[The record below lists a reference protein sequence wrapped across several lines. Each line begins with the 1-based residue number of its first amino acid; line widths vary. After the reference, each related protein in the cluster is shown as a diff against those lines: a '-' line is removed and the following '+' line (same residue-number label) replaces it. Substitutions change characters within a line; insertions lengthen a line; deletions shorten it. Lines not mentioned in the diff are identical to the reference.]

1 MRGLHPGYGV
11 VICRAGATRQ
21 GYVAGF
27 TRPTNYGAEDAR

>member
-21 GYVAGF
+21 GYVVGF
-27 TRPTNYGAEDAR
+27 PRLTNYGAERAQ